1 MACQLQLNVFC
12 TFDMKDIK
20 FTGIYMTSSQR
31 GQNAFMQVLLVA
43 GGSKRVG
50 RNVLPAYKYW
60 CGSEYFT
67 FGCAG

>member
-1 MACQLQLNVFC
+1 MSCQLQLNVFC

-20 FTGIYMTSSQR
+20 FTGIYMTSLQR

-50 RNVLPAYKYW
+50 HR
-60 CGSEYFT
+60 GSECPT
-67 FGCAG
+67 SLEVLVWE